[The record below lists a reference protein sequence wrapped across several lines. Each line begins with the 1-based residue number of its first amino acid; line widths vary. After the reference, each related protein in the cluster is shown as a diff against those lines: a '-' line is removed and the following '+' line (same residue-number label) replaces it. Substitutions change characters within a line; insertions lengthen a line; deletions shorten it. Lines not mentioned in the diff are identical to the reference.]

1 MNRINVNILLDNSLH
16 DKAFHVKIL
25 RFFSGPLQ
33 YMSLLKPF
41 LSRYSKERFDYD
53 IQSDIF
59 KELKIV
65 TFFFRTY
72 IHIYIY

>member
-1 MNRINVNILLDNSLH
+1 
-16 DKAFHVKIL
+16 
-25 RFFSGPLQ
+25 
-33 YMSLLKPF
+33 MSLLKPF